1 VDGDGP
7 VAANVDFRR
16 EMLNLRVV
24 SLLALLAAASPSAA
38 QQGGY
43 QEADAEL
50 NRLYQKIESRL
61 ADSHDVRRELIA
73 AQRAWIAFRDAE
85 CRFAAS
91 GVEGG
96 SAYPQVYQ
104 ACQEDLTRARIADFN
119 GYLGCEEGDL
129 SCPVP
134 AE

>member
-1 VDGDGP
+1 MMNFR
-7 VAANVDFRR
+7 AAF
-16 EMLNLRVV
+16 
-24 SLLALLAAASPSAA
+24 LLACLATASPSLA

-50 NRLYQKIESRL
+50 NQLYQKIESRL
-61 ADSHDVRRELIA
+61 ADNHDAKQELIK

-96 SAYPQVYQ
+96 SAYPEVYQ
-104 ACQEDLTRARIADFN
+104 SCQEDLTRARVANFDD
-119 GYLGCEEGDL
+119 YLNCEEGDL
-129 SCPVP
+129 GCPVP
-134 AE
+134 AN